1 MSVTRAAD
9 DGCFLKTSNSDTIV
23 RRSEVTLRAI
33 FCLTQKPEPVLD
45 ALAHTEDTVIVV
57 TRSLTANSK

>member
-1 MSVTRAAD
+1 MSAGRTPD
-9 DGCFLKTSNSDTIV
+9 SGEKSQ
-23 RRSEVTLRAI
+23 E
-33 FCLTQKPEPVLD
+33 KPEPVLD